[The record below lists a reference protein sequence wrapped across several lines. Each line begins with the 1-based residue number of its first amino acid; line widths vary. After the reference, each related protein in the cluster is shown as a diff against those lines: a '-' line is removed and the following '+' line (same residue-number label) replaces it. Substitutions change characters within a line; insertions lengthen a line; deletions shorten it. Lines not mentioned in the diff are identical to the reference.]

1 MLALE
6 AIHIRNLA
14 ARPSGTMLENRDEGD
29 WHVDLR
35 GEEGVHSV
43 HRPRRS
49 RTRSPSPRE
58 RGPPMRRSDRQRGSA
73 PQNDVEL
80 ENREGA
86 LRNMIHKVCGDRLS
100 KNATQAIKTYI
111 KEFEEGVLQKL
122 NTIIGMIPNLN

>member
-29 WHVDLR
+29 WHEDLR
-35 GEEGVHSV
+35 GEEGVRTV

-49 RTRSPSPRE
+49 RTRSPSPKG
-58 RGPPMRRSDRQRGSA
+58 RGPPTGRSDRQRGGA

-80 ENREGA
+80 EDREEA

-100 KNATQAIKTYI
+100 QNVMQAIKT
-111 KEFEEGVLQKL
+111 
-122 NTIIGMIPNLN
+122 